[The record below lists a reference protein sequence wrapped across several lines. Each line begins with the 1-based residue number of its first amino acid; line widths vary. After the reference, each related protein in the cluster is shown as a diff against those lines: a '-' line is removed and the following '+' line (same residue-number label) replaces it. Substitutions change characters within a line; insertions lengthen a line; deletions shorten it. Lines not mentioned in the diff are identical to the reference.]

1 MKYEEAIDKLSKIV
15 ERLEEGS
22 LSLEESLTLFEEGIR
37 LTKICMKILDEAEGK
52 IQILTKEING
62 EIKLTDF
69 EEGSAESWKS

>member
-37 LTKICMKILDEAEGK
+37 LTRICMKILDEAEGK
-52 IQILTKEING
+52 VRILTKELNG
-62 EIKLTDF
+62 EIKLIDF
-69 EEGSAESWKS
+69 EEGSAEN